1 MNTLIRR
8 HASGKLAAMKLLGQ
22 PHGKSQQT
30 SDHALFFSE
39 YTKMMV
45 NDPSKTVYKQIGQS
59 LKVVERRDVRPN
71 YMKVDNSQLKAELN
85 AIFGERVTSQSKFDR
100 FMRERL
106 SIATPNIISTIMK
119 LGGTKTPQGAV
130 TKKHLLA
137 IGRRIAESALHDKWD
152 YVNVAFCFNG
162 LRTFDINTPGITTL
176 LDALVSVTEKLNK
189 LEGLPNSQ
197 NISMAMSGFQ
207 NIDFLNYSCVK
218 FIPCIHKMLLRC
230 SNEFTAQSIGSCML
244 GLKKMTRMTKAS
256 TELLKTLTTKI
267 AASDAVLDSQAVS
280 NSLYGLQGM
289 VSNEPE
295 VRELLKVLLPKVLN
309 CREALN
315 AQGIGNSLY
324 GMQEMSCHHPEVAA
338 MVAALAIKARESKS
352 ALDAQGFSNAMY
364 GLKSMESG
372 E

>member
-22 PHGKSQQT
+22 PYGKPQQT

-59 LKVVERRDVRPN
+59 LKVVERRAVRPN
-71 YMKVDNSQLKAELN
+71 DMEVDPFQLKAELN
-85 AIFGERVTSQSKFDR
+85 SVFGERVTSQLKIDR
-100 FMRERL
+100 FIKERL
-106 SIATPNIISTIMK
+106 SIAKPHIISTILK
-119 LGGTKTPQGAV
+119 LGGAKAPQGAV
-130 TKKHLLA
+130 TKKHLVA
-137 IGRRIAESALHDKWD
+137 IGRRIAVSALHDKWD

-162 LRTFDINTPGITTL
+162 LRTFDINTPGMRTL
-176 LDALVSVTEKLNK
+176 LDALVSVTDKLNK
-189 LEGLPNSQ
+189 SEILPTSQ
-197 NISMAMSGFQ
+197 NISMAMSGLQ
-207 NIDFLNYSCVK
+207 NIDFLNNSIVK
-218 FIPCIHKMLLRC
+218 LVTCMNTMLLRC
-230 SNEFTAQSIGSCML
+230 SDEFTAQSIGSCML
-244 GLKKMTRMTKAS
+244 GLKKMTRTTKAS
-256 TELLKTLTTKI
+256 TELLKTLTAKI

-289 VSNEPE
+289 VSEQPE
-295 VRELLKVLLPKVLN
+295 VCELLKVLLPKVLN

-324 GMQEMSCHHPEVAA
+324 GMQEMSCWHPEVAA
-338 MVAALAIKARESKS
+338 MMAAIAIKLNDSKS

-364 GLKSMESG
+364 GLKCMESG